1 MKRVLFLLAALIGGP
16 VLIIAGIGE
25 YKDSK
30 QLQADGKVVTA
41 QVVDAKETRGRKG
54 RVKYYITIEYQ
65 PEQGAAQTATSRVS
79 SSDFNHAVTAK
90 SVPVIY
96 LPSKPQV
103 FQFGEKAETEYGSI
117 VFGAILTVGALGFL
131 GFLFFAHRSSKGA
144 SNTNTL
150 SQEPMGIPAK
160 PAAAPAALAAS
171 DDLQKAA

>member
-1 MKRVLFLLAALIGGP
+1 MKKLLFLLAALVGGP
-16 VLIIAGIGE
+16 VLIVAGIGE

-30 QLQADGKVVTA
+30 QLQAEGKVVTA

-65 PEQGAAQTATSRVS
+65 PEQGAAQRATSRVS
-79 SSDFNHAVTAK
+79 SSDFSHAVTAK
-90 SVPVIY
+90 AVPVVY
-96 LPSKPQV
+96 LPAKPEV

-117 VFGAILTVGALGFL
+117 VVGALLTVGGLGFL
-131 GFLFFAHRSSKGA
+131 GFLFFVHRSGKSA
-144 SNTNTL
+144 STNTL

-160 PAAAPAALAAS
+160 PAPVVPAAAAS